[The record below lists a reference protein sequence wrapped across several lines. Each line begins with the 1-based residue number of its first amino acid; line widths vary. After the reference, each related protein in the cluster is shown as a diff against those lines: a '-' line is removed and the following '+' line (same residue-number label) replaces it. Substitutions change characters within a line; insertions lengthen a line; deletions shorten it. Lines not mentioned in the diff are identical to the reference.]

1 MWADKACFS
10 TCVPQMQYFWKRV
23 SDKIVLY
30 GKGLTEIP
38 EKKARTTPI
47 GKFELV
53 YLTPDVFDKEA
64 EVARIFPDQPLKLNA
79 GNWGSTL
86 DRSVLL
92 LKLVSWIVANQD
104 TDMIGFTMDSVFLL
118 TNGDV
123 AYVDYQLNENRIREI
138 VSLSSIDGRYFA
150 PEFSKAGPTSPKKTL
165 VYAIGRL
172 MLDLMEKGFR
182 LGSRCGLLEV
192 LARVC
197 LSEKPQERPELSFIL
212 LCLQTGLFVVQD
224 QMIGRFTNVAEFKKE
239 VAKLKTIPGIMEV
252 IARTAGV
259 TETVEAWKKSEGQ
272 DARCML
278 GFMYQYGFLVKPSPI
293 FAKYY
298 EQSDLDIARAALKAS
313 TITTGKDFVDEHQK
327 QFIADMGD
335 PHKGNSS
342 YARMIRVDMEKPEN
356 ACELYLDIMK
366 NGPSDLVVPA
376 AVRISY
382 LCGKHGK
389 PVPEIVLDVLK
400 KSKSK
405 EAQCNLAYFQSRG
418 LGVLCE
424 PHLAANT
431 FRRLQGSSDEASIAA
446 RINLSVLS
454 KNGLSLCYA
463 PQNDEARAH
472 LAWMIYSADSP
483 VSFLQMSDFQRCTV
497 RSPAVERI
505 KARIDNYLRSWS
517 TSKGFLMDVFKFLE
531 KSGPWYTMALRQI
544 VPVAKE
550 RWANVYGLLVRLSSS
565 GSHNQED
572 VSKLTDAVRAACGPV
587 RISKE
592 CKNPVLLAAKNILEN
607 RKWSTRSNIQQLQSA
622 LEHITVDDLQQ
633 FLVKVEGARAN
644 DPISELRIS
653 GCPDVIVTALAAND
667 FTTVDGQLWNLTG
680 PSELLN
686 RWEQLIQSYKNLFV
700 YLLIKERYVL
710 SSAYGELKQIIRKD
724 NLDVKV
730 IQEAT
735 EELQF
740 LEGLRLEQISQLLEQ
755 NTTVESGWY
764 RQGYIRERLK
774 TSNCE
779 ESYKMAADKGHPR
792 ACYKLGLI
800 YLAKNMNSEARRYLE
815 KASAAGDMDARFKLL
830 DLDKSVRHSPSTPDF
845 L

>member
-1 MWADKACFS
+1 MWAGKACFS
-10 TCVPQMQYFWKRV
+10 TCVPRMQYFWKRV
-23 SDKIVLY
+23 SDQIVLY
-30 GKGLTEIP
+30 GKGLAEIP

-47 GKFELV
+47 GKLELV
-53 YLTPDVFDKEA
+53 YLAPDVFDKEA
-64 EVARIFPDQPLKLNA
+64 EAAQIFPDQPLKLNA
-79 GNWGSTL
+79 GNWGSAL

-104 TDMIGFTMDSVFLL
+104 SDMIGFTMDSVFLL
-118 TNGDV
+118 KNGDV
-123 AYVDYQLNENRIREI
+123 AYVDYQLNENTIREI
-138 VSLSSIDGRYFA
+138 VSLSSIDRRYFA
-150 PEFSKAGPTSPKKTL
+150 PEFSKSPISPKKTL

-224 QMIGRFTNVAEFKKE
+224 PMKREFTNVAKFKEE

-252 IARTAGV
+252 IASTACV
-259 TETVEAWKKSEGQ
+259 RETVEAWKKSQSQ

-313 TITTGKDFVDEHQK
+313 TITTGRDFVDEDQK
-327 QFIADMGD
+327 QFIAEMGD
-335 PHKGNSS
+335 PDKANSS
-342 YARMIRVDMEKPEN
+342 YARMIRIDMEKPEN

-366 NGPSDLVVPA
+366 KGPSDLAVPA

-389 PVPEIVLDVLK
+389 PVPKSVIDVLK

-405 EAQCNLAYFQSRG
+405 EAECNLAYCQSRG
-418 LGVLCE
+418 LGMLCE

-431 FRRLQGSSDEASIAA
+431 FRRLQCNSDEASMAA
-446 RINLSVLS
+446 RINLAVLS
-454 KNGLSLCYA
+454 KQGLSLCYA
-463 PQNDEARAH
+463 PQNDEVRAY

-483 VSFLQMSDFQRCTV
+483 VSFLQISDFQRCTV
-497 RSPAVERI
+497 NSPALERI
-505 KARIDNYLRSWS
+505 RARIDKFLHSWS
-517 TSKGFLMDVFKFLE
+517 TSKEFLMKVFKFLE
-531 KSGPWYTMALRQI
+531 RSGPWYAVALRQI

-565 GSHNQED
+565 GSHKQED
-572 VSKLTDAVRAACGPV
+572 VAKLTDAVRAACRPV

-592 CKNPVLLAAKNILEN
+592 CKNPILIAAKNLLEN
-607 RKWSTRSNIQQLQSA
+607 RKGPTRSNIQQLQSA
-622 LEHITVDDLQQ
+622 LEQITVDDLKR
-633 FLVKVEGARAN
+633 FLDKVEGDRSN

-653 GCPDVIVTALAAND
+653 GCPEVIVTALAAND
-667 FTTVDGQLWNLTG
+667 FTTVDGQFWSNSTE
-680 PSELLN
+680 PSELLR
-686 RWEQLIQSYKNLFV
+686 RWERLIQSHKNLFV
-700 YLLIKERYVL
+700 YLQIKERYVL
-710 SSAYGELKQIIRKD
+710 SSVYGELKRIIRQD

-730 IQEAT
+730 IQETT
-735 EELQF
+735 EELTF
-740 LEGLRLEQISQLLEQ
+740 LETLRHEQISQLLEQ
-755 NTTVESGWY
+755 NTAFDSGSY
-764 RQGYIRERLK
+764 RQGYIRQRLE
-774 TSNCE
+774 TGNCE

-800 YLAKNMNSEARRYLE
+800 YLAKNMNSEARVYLE

-830 DLDKSVRHSPSTPDF
+830 DLDKSVRLSP
-845 L
+845 